1 MTLSFKHLLPAALLL
16 TACNTGSSPA
26 NTTGNTTNV
35 SLITQV
41 ITPICASTLRDQD
54 IVPQQARNLGI
65 DEAAVCE
72 CGVRRVESKIAANPG
87 RLLTVL
93 SSTDAQIQL
102 ISELGTECT
111 QELLVRALGGQPNTG
126 ATPFP
131 GSTPFPTRTPEPIP
145 TAPPR

>member
-1 MTLSFKHLLPAALLL
+1 MTPYLKYLLPLALLL
-16 TACNTGSSPA
+16 SACNTGSSPA
-26 NTTGNTTNV
+26 NTTGNASQA

-65 DEAAVCE
+65 DETAVCE

-87 RLLTVL
+87 RLVTVL

-131 GSTPFPTRTPEPIP
+131 TRTPEPIP
-145 TAPPR
+145 TAPLR